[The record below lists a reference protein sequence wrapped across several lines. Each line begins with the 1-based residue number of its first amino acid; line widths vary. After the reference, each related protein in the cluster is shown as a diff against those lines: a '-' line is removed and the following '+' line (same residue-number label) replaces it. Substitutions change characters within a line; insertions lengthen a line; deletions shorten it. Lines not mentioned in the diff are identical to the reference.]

1 MKVNSL
7 KILHKTEVRGVVL
20 DVLTDEDVQRVF
32 QEITDR
38 AKQMRPD
45 ADVSGVT
52 VQPMLSSPDGVE
64 LIVGAKKDPVFGA
77 VMIVGAGG
85 ITAELL
91 GDRALELPPL
101 NDRLARRMLE
111 SLRIRPLLHGYRGR
125 PAVNI
130 DQLIEVLM
138 KFSYLISEFP
148 SIAEIDVNPL
158 LATSEAVTALDARA
172 ILDPKAESP
181 DKQPYSHLAIRPYPD
196 EYIRPATLVDGTK
209 LLLRPI
215 KPEDEPLWHRFLL
228 SCSERSIWQRFGYL
242 FKDTTHEMATRFCF
256 VDYDRTMAIVAVVTD
271 WDGPKI
277 IGTGRLV
284 ADADHNGAEY
294 AILVADAWQGRGLGT
309 LLTQYCFDIA
319 RSWGI
324 DCICVETT
332 ADNGRMQRIA
342 RRFGF
347 KLKKTAN
354 GEQLFQAQIT

>member
-1 MKVNSL
+1 VQ
-7 KILHKTEVRGVVL
+7 GVVL
-20 DVLTDEDVQRVF
+20 DVSTDEDVKRVF
-32 QEITDR
+32 REITVR

-45 ADVSGVT
+45 ADISGVT
-52 VQPMLSSPDGVE
+52 LQPMLSSPDGVE

-91 GDRALELPPL
+91 GDRSLELPPL

-111 SLRIRPLLHGYRGR
+111 SLRIRPLLCGYRGR

-130 DQLIEVLM
+130 DRLIEVLM
-138 KFSYLISEFP
+138 KFSYLISELP

-172 ILDPKAESP
+172 ILDPKAEAP

-196 EYIRPATLVDGTK
+196 EYILPATLVDGTK

-215 KPEDEPLWHRFLL
+215 KPEDEPLWHRFLF

-256 VDYDRTMAIVAVVTD
+256 VDYDRTMAIVAE
-271 WDGPKI
+271 I
-277 IGTGRLV
+277 EQAGTREIVGVARIA
-284 ADADHNGAEY
+284 ADADHRNAEY
-294 AILVADAWQGRGLGT
+294 AVLVADAWQRRGLGS
-309 LLTQYCFDIA
+309 LLTDYAVEICA
-319 RSWGI
+319 SWRI
-324 DCICVETT
+324 NRLFCETT
-332 ADNGRMQRIA
+332 AENHRMQRILIHRGFSMKE
-342 RRFGF
+342 RRTKEMLFE
-347 KLKKTAN
+347 KLV
-354 GEQLFQAQIT
+354 GIV